1 MPENEPGTD
10 WRNDFKNLTP
20 SEFFRKN
27 KQMLGFTG
35 KIRSLTIVFHELITN
50 SFDAA
55 EEAGILPEIDI
66 ELKRIDK
73 EHYVLRHKDNGPGIP
88 EDYVMRVYCSMFAGS
103 KFRNIQSR
111 GQQGLGCSGCVLLS
125 QMTTGKPARVI
136 SCYKENGEIK
146 GVKMKFQMD
155 VKNNR
160 GILMEREDYPAE
172 STGVCIELQF
182 KEVSYSL
189 AEQGAFEYIRRTMI
203 GNPHAK
209 ITFRDPSGHKYIFK
223 RAADIVPVLPKE
235 VLPHPKGVSADDIMT
250 MAQNTDSRRY
260 KSMLTSSMSRMSAKR
275 VDEIAEMTGI
285 DMNKRPKDMTFQ
297 EAEAIVHCF
306 KKMKFMAPPT
316 DGLIPIGSE
325 QIEKGMKQ
333 ILQPEFVTTIT
344 RKPVTYQGGVSF
356 IIEAGLAY
364 GGNAGRVVNEQ
375 RKSEIM
381 RFANRVPLTFD
392 AGSCAI
398 TEALKSIDWKRY
410 GLRDLDNTPLTL
422 FVNIISTQVPY
433 LSTGKQ
439 SVSPEPEIVQ
449 EIRQATMKLA
459 RKLQKHI
466 RAKKAAKEKEKRSKI
481 FEDYVPVII
490 EEAAKL
496 GETGVPEYHEVLA
509 KVTKRALAE
518 LLGETVEEEEE
529 EEELDAIIMEEV
541 DEFGHVVEQGHSTLD
556 EYMGSDD
563 EEDEEFE
570 E

>member
-1 MPENEPGTD
+1 MVETD
-10 WRNDFKNLTP
+10 AGLDWQKDFQHLTP

-55 EEAGILPEIDI
+55 EESGILPDIDI
-66 ELKRIDK
+66 ELKRVDK
-73 EHYVLRHKDNGPGIP
+73 EHYILRHKDNGPGIP
-88 EDYVMRVYCSMFAGS
+88 EDYVMQVYCSMFAGS

-136 SCYKENGEIK
+136 SCYKDGDEIK

-172 STGVCIELQF
+172 QTGVCIELQF

-223 RAADIVPVLPKE
+223 RAADVVPVQPKE
-235 VLPHPKGVSADDIMT
+235 VLPHPKGVSADDLMT

-260 KSMLTSSMSRMSAKR
+260 KSMLTSSMSRMSNKR
-275 VDEIAEMTGI
+275 ADEIAEMTGI
-285 DMNKRPKDMTFQ
+285 DMNKRPRDMTFQ

-333 ILQPEFVTTIT
+333 ILKPEFVTTIT

-364 GGNAGRVVNEQ
+364 GGDAGRVVNEK

-410 GLRDLDNTPLTL
+410 GLKDMDNTPLTL

-439 SVSPEPEIVQ
+439 SVSPEPEIVH
-449 EIRQATMKLA
+449 EIRQSTMKLA
-459 RKLQKHI
+459 RKLQKHL
-466 RAKKAAKEKEKRSKI
+466 RAKRAAKEKEKRSKV
-481 FEDYVPVII
+481 FEEYVPVII

-518 LLGETVEEEEE
+518 LLGEKVEEEEE

-541 DEFGHVVEQGHSTLD
+541 DEFGHAVEEGQSALD
-556 EYMGSDD
+556 KF
-563 EEDEEFE
+563 EEDDVEDGFE
-570 E
+570 D

>member
-1 MPENEPGTD
+1 MSQQEPGLD

-55 EEAGILPEIDI
+55 EESGILPEIDI

-73 EHYVLRHKDNGPGIP
+73 EHYILRHKDNGPGIP

-136 SCYKENGEIK
+136 SCYKEGNEIK

-182 KEVSYSL
+182 KEVSYSM

-260 KSMLTSSMSRMSAKR
+260 KSMLTSSLSRMSAKR
-275 VDEIAEMTGI
+275 VDEIAEVTGI
-285 DMNKRPKDMTFQ
+285 DMNKRPKAMTFA

-333 ILQPEFVTTIT
+333 ILKPEFVATIT
-344 RKPVTYQGGVSF
+344 RKPVTYSGGVSF

-364 GGNAGRVVNEQ
+364 GGDAGRVVSEQ

-439 SVSPEPEIVQ
+439 SVSPEPEIVH

-459 RKLQKHI
+459 RKLQKHL
-466 RAKKAAKEKEKRSKI
+466 RAKKAAKEKEKRSKV
-481 FEDYVPVII
+481 FEEYVPVII

-496 GETGVPEYHEVLA
+496 GETGVPEYQEVLA

-518 LLGETVEEEEE
+518 LLGEKVEEEEE
-529 EEELDAIIMEEV
+529 EEELDALIMEEV
-541 DEFGHVVEQGHSTLD
+541 DEFGHTVERGNSTLD
-556 EYMGSDD
+556 HFMDD
-563 EEDEEFE
+563 EDKDEEPE

>member
-1 MPENEPGTD
+1 MAQDEQQIGLD
-10 WRNDFKNLTP
+10 WEEDFQRLTP
-20 SEFFRKN
+20 SQFFRKN

-50 SFDAA
+50 SFDAC
-55 EEAGILPEIDI
+55 EEAGILPDIDI

-73 EHYVLRHKDNGPGIP
+73 EHYILRHKDNGPGIP
-88 EDYVMRVYCSMFAGS
+88 EDYVMQVYCMMFAGS

-136 SCYKENGEIK
+136 SCYKEGDEIK

-155 VKNNR
+155 VENNR

-172 STGVCIELQF
+172 QTGVCIELQF
-182 KEVSYSL
+182 KDVSYSL

-209 ITFRDPSGHKYIFK
+209 ITFRDPTGHKYIFK
-223 RAADIVPVLPKE
+223 RAADVVPVQPKE
-235 VLPHPKGVSADDIMT
+235 VLPHPKGVSADDLMT
-250 MAQNTDSRRY
+250 MAKNTDSRRY
-260 KSMLTSSMSRMSAKR
+260 KSMMTSSMSRMSNKR
-275 VDEIAEMTGI
+275 VDEIAQLTGI
-285 DMNKRPKDMTFQ
+285 DMNKRPKDMTFP
-297 EAEAIVHCF
+297 EAEAIVQCF

-333 ILQPEFVTTIT
+333 ILKPEFVATIT
-344 RKPVTYQGGVSF
+344 RKPVTYAGGVSF

-364 GGNAGRVVNEQ
+364 GGDAGRVVKEQ

-410 GLRDLDNTPLTL
+410 GLRDMDNTPLTL

-439 SVSPEPEIVQ
+439 SVSPEPEIVH
-449 EIRQATMKLA
+449 EIRQSTMKLA
-459 RKLQKHI
+459 RKLQKHL
-466 RAKKAAKEKEKRSKI
+466 RAKRAAKEKEKRSKV
-481 FEDYVPVII
+481 FEEYVPVII

-496 GETGVPEYHEVLA
+496 GETGVPEYQDILV

-518 LLGETVEEEEE
+518 LLGEKVEEEEE
-529 EEELDAIIMEEV
+529 EEYDALIMEEV
-541 DEFGHVVEQGHSTLD
+541 DEFGRTVEDSDSTLD
-556 EYMGSDD
+556 NFFDD
-563 EEDEEFE
+563 DVEDGFE
-570 E
+570 D

>member
-1 MPENEPGTD
+1 MGLD
-10 WRNDFKNLTP
+10 WEEDFQRLTP
-20 SEFFRKN
+20 SQFFRKN

-50 SFDAA
+50 SFDAC
-55 EEAGILPEIDI
+55 EEAGILPDIDI
-66 ELKRIDK
+66 ELKRVDK
-73 EHYVLRHKDNGPGIP
+73 EHYILRHKDNGPGIP
-88 EDYVMRVYCSMFAGS
+88 EDYVMQVYCMMFAGS

-136 SCYKENGEIK
+136 SCYKEGDEIK

-155 VKNNR
+155 VENNR

-172 STGVCIELQF
+172 QTGVCIELQF
-182 KEVSYSL
+182 KDVSYSL

-209 ITFRDPSGHKYIFK
+209 ITFRDPTGHKYIFK
-223 RAADIVPVLPKE
+223 RAADVVPVQPKE
-235 VLPHPKGVSADDIMT
+235 VLPHPKGVSADDLMT
-250 MAQNTDSRRY
+250 MAKNTDSRRY
-260 KSMLTSSMSRMSAKR
+260 KSMMTSSMSRMSNKR
-275 VDEIAEMTGI
+275 VDEIAQLTGI

-297 EAEAIVHCF
+297 EAEAIVQCF

-333 ILQPEFVTTIT
+333 ILKPEFVATIT
-344 RKPVTYQGGVSF
+344 RKPVTYAGGVSF

-364 GGNAGRVVNEQ
+364 GGDAGRVVKEQ

-410 GLRDLDNTPLTL
+410 GLRDMDNTPLTL

-439 SVSPEPEIVQ
+439 SVSPEPEIVH
-449 EIRQATMKLA
+449 EIRQSTMKLA
-459 RKLQKHI
+459 RKLQKHL
-466 RAKKAAKEKEKRSKI
+466 RAKRAAKEKEKRSKV
-481 FEDYVPVII
+481 FEEYVPVII

-496 GETGVPEYHEVLA
+496 GETGVPEYQDILV

-518 LLGETVEEEEE
+518 LLGEKVEEEEE
-529 EEELDAIIMEEV
+529 EEYDALIMEEV
-541 DEFGHVVEQGHSTLD
+541 DEFGRTVEDSDSTLD
-556 EYMGSDD
+556 NFFDD
-563 EEDEEFE
+563 DVEDGFE
-570 E
+570 D

>member
-1 MPENEPGTD
+1 
-10 WRNDFKNLTP
+10 
-20 SEFFRKN
+20 
-27 KQMLGFTG
+27 MLGFTG

-55 EEAGILPEIDI
+55 EESGILPDIDI
-66 ELKRIDK
+66 ELKRVDK
-73 EHYVLRHKDNGPGIP
+73 EHYILKHKDNGPGIP
-88 EDYVMRVYCSMFAGS
+88 EKYIMQVYCTMFAGS

-125 QMTTGKPARVI
+125 QMTTGKPTRVI
-136 SCYKENGEIK
+136 SCYKDGDELK

-155 VKNNR
+155 VKKNT
-160 GILMEREDYPAE
+160 GILMEREDFPCKQ
-172 STGVCIELQF
+172 TGVCIELQF

-223 RAADIVPVLPKE
+223 RAADVIPVLPQE
-235 VLPHPKGVSADDIMT
+235 VLPHPTGVSADDLMT
-250 MAQNTDSRRY
+250 MAQNTDKRRY
-260 KSMLTSSMSRMSAKR
+260 KSMLTASLSRMSNKR
-275 VDEIAEMTGI
+275 VDEISELTKI
-285 DMNKRPKDMTFQ
+285 DMNKRPKDMTFP
-297 EAEAIVHCF
+297 EAETIVHCF

-316 DGLIPIGSE
+316 NGLIPIGSE

-333 ILQPEFVTTIT
+333 ILKPEFITTIT
-344 RKPVTYQGGVSF
+344 RKPATYSGGVSF

-364 GGNAGRVVNEQ
+364 GGEAGRVVNEQ

-410 GLRDLDNTPLTL
+410 GLKDLDNTPLTL

-439 SVSPEPEIVQ
+439 SVSPEPEIVH

-466 RAKKAAKEKEKRSKI
+466 RAKKAAKEKEKRSKV

-490 EEAAKL
+490 EESAKL
-496 GETGVPEYHEVLA
+496 GETGVPEYQEVLA

-518 LLGETVEEEEE
+518 LLGEKIEEEEE
-529 EEELDAIIMEEV
+529 EEELDAIIMEEF
-541 DEFGHVVEQGHSTLD
+541 DERGHSVDSALD
-556 EYMGSDD
+556 EYDAD
-563 EEDEEFE
+563 R
-570 E
+570 

>member
-1 MPENEPGTD
+1 MTQQGID
-10 WRNDFKNLTP
+10 WDEDFDRLTP
-20 SEFFRKN
+20 SQFFRKN

-50 SFDAA
+50 SFDAC
-55 EEAGILPEIDI
+55 EEAGILPDIDI
-66 ELKRIDK
+66 ELKRVDK
-73 EHYVLRHKDNGPGIP
+73 EHYILRHKDNGPGIP
-88 EDYVMRVYCSMFAGS
+88 EDYVMQVYCMMFAGS

-125 QMTTGKPARVI
+125 QMTTGKPAHVI
-136 SCYKENGEIK
+136 SCYREGDEIK

-155 VKNNR
+155 VENNR

-182 KEVSYSL
+182 KDVSYSL

-223 RAADIVPVLPKE
+223 RAADIVPVQPKE
-235 VLPHPKGVSADDIMT
+235 VLPHPKGVSADDLMT
-250 MAQNTDSRRY
+250 MAKNTDSRRY
-260 KSMLTSSMSRMSAKR
+260 KSMMTSSMSRMSNKR
-275 VDEIAEMTGI
+275 VDEISEVTGI
-285 DMNKRPKDMTFQ
+285 DMNKRPKDMTFP

-316 DGLIPIGSE
+316 EGLIPIGSE

-333 ILQPEFVTTIT
+333 ILKPEFVTTIT

-364 GGNAGRVVNEQ
+364 GGDAGRVVNEK
-375 RKSEIM
+375 RKAEIM

-410 GLRDLDNTPLTL
+410 GLRDMDNTPLTL

-439 SVSPEPEIVQ
+439 SVSPEPEIVH

-466 RAKKAAKEKEKRSKI
+466 RSKKAAKEKEKRSKV
-481 FEDYVPVII
+481 FEEYVPVII

-496 GETGVPEYHEVLA
+496 GETGVPEYQDILV

-529 EEELDAIIMEEV
+529 EELDALIMEEV
-541 DEFGHVVEQGHSTLD
+541 DEFGHIVEEGQSSLD
-556 EYMGSDD
+556 TFQED
-563 EEDEEFE
+563 EDEEFE